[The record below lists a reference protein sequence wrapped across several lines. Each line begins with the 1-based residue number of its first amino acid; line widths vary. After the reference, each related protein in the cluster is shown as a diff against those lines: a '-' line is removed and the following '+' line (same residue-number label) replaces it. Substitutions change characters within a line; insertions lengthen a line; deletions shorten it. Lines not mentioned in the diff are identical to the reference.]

1 VPPPARTV
9 KGKTSFQAPIG
20 VGAHGFCR
28 GRKGHLIFGSF
39 VLPGIHMILSLI
51 VFFALER
58 NMSSTPFPNTLPIAG
73 RLDVAV
79 GLLNTFYV
87 EIQEPAKLLLV
98 WIGSASLPFFSFH
111 RRGKL
116 GAVYKLAHNGEGA
129 SVLQIGPKTT
139 AEESWRST
147 NWPTTERKPPF
158 YKLAQILPYRLLA
171 ALTWR

>member
-1 VPPPARTV
+1 VPPPVRICALNSHVKGFDTEFGDSRGVTFRGVVPPPARTV

-79 GLLNTFYV
+79 GLL
-87 EIQEPAKLLLV
+87 I
-98 WIGSASLPFFSFH
+98 
-111 RRGKL
+111 
-116 GAVYKLAHNGEGA
+116 
-129 SVLQIGPKTT
+129 
-139 AEESWRST
+139 
-147 NWPTTERKPPF
+147 
-158 YKLAQILPYRLLA
+158 
-171 ALTWR
+171 